1 MEQPSAPVSNAAPS
15 TTQPQGQAQQ
25 QATPQ
30 LHEFDIDGQK
40 IPADKLIETYKKADG
55 LTKSAYKK
63 HQEAAAIRKEAEKF
77 LAEKNNLSKRFKED
91 FAGLAREHGVDPL
104 QLAEMVIRQ
113 EHENLSMTDEQR
125 RLRELENENKTLKQI
140 EAEKRQRE
148 EEQAQ
153 KDFEYRVGVF
163 VDHHLGN
170 AFKNNKITPN
180 GYKINAAAL
189 IIEKQVQQH
198 GVSIEEIDFDRV
210 AQKAERLYQKHIES
224 DPLETI
230 KKYAED
236 EKYSEHMRKIL
247 LEKANKIANTNTLHM
262 KQQPEVSYER
272 KPQKKFYSPT
282 EFDKKFSR

>member
-15 TTQPQGQAQQ
+15 QPQGQMQTQ
-25 QATPQ
+25 TQATPQ
-30 LHEFDIDGQK
+30 VHEFDIDGQK

-77 LAEKNNLSKRFKED
+77 LAEKNSLSKRFKED
-91 FAGLAREHGVDPL
+91 FAGLAKEHGVDPL

-113 EHENLSMTDEQR
+113 EHEKLSMTDEQR
-125 RLRELENENKTLKQI
+125 RLKELENENKTLKQI
-140 EAEKRQRE
+140 EDERKAQK
-148 EEQAQ
+148 EEQEQ
-153 KDFEYRVGVF
+153 RDYEYRVGVF

-170 AFKNNKITPN
+170 AFKNNKIIPN

-189 IIEKQVQQH
+189 IIEKQIQKH
-198 GVSIEEIDFDRV
+198 GVQIDEIDFDRV
-210 AQKAERLYQKHIES
+210 AQKAEQLYNKHIGV
-224 DPLETI
+224 DPVKTLDSLL
-230 KKYAED
+230 ED
-236 EKYSEHMRKIL
+236 EKHAEYVRKKL
-247 LEKANKIANTNTLHM
+247 MEKANKIANTNTLHM

>member
-1 MEQPSAPVSNAAPS
+1 MEQAAAPVSNAAPS
-15 TTQPQGQAQQ
+15 QPQGQMQTQ
-25 QATPQ
+25 TQATPQ
-30 LHEFDIDGQK
+30 VHEFDIDGQK

-77 LAEKNNLSKRFKED
+77 LAEKNNFSKRFKED
-91 FAGLAREHGVDPL
+91 FFGLAKEHGVDPL

-113 EHENLSMTDEQR
+113 EHEKLSMTDEQR
-125 RLRELENENKTLKQI
+125 RLKELENENKTLKQI
-140 EAEKRQRE
+140 EDERKAQK
-148 EEQAQ
+148 EEQEQ
-153 KDFEYRVGVF
+153 RDYEYRVGVF

-170 AFKNNKITPN
+170 AFKNNKIIPN

-189 IIEKQVQQH
+189 IIEKQIQKH
-198 GVSIEEIDFDRV
+198 GVPIDEIDFDRV
-210 AQKAERLYQKHIES
+210 AQKAETLYQKHIEA
-224 DPLETI
+224 DPLEMI